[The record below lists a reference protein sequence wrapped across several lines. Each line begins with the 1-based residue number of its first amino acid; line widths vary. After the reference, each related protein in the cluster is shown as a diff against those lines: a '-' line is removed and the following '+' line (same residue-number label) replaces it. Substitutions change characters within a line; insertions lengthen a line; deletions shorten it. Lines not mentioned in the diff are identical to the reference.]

1 MRKKSRM
8 IALAL
13 AAVMALTACSSNSD
27 SPAASE
33 ADKTTAA
40 GQEAD
45 STSGTEA
52 GTPASINDNGEKVL
66 RIGTYM
72 PVTTLVPWKT
82 TSDGDGYI
90 IRQIYHTLLEMNKQS
105 EFAPGLAKSWECS
118 EDGKVWTFHLR
129 DDIYWQTGNDLFGDE
144 KVQVTAEDVKFSF
157 EYYLDPAHESVRYTG
172 LADTIDKI

>member
-1 MRKKSRM
+1 MILKIKYSKEEIYEEKKSRM

-105 EFAPGLAKSWECS
+105 EFARALPNPGNAARMEK
-118 EDGKVWTFHLR
+118 
-129 DDIYWQTGNDLFGDE
+129 FGHS
-144 KVQVTAEDVKFSF
+144 T
-157 EYYLDPAHESVRYTG
+157 
-172 LADTIDKI
+172 

>member
-82 TSDGDGYI
+82 NAESSPT
-90 IRQIYHTLLEMNKQS
+90 
-105 EFAPGLAKSWECS
+105 PGSCLSLS
-118 EDGKVWTFHLR
+118 
-129 DDIYWQTGNDLFGDE
+129 
-144 KVQVTAEDVKFSF
+144 FS
-157 EYYLDPAHESVRYTG
+157 
-172 LADTIDKI
+172 

>member
-1 MRKKSRM
+1 MVRSYITHYDPWFPWTIDLYDPKNKILKGGGFMRKKSRM

-52 GTPASINDNGEKVL
+52 GTPHPSMTTEK
-66 RIGTYM
+66 R
-72 PVTTLVPWKT
+72 
-82 TSDGDGYI
+82 
-90 IRQIYHTLLEMNKQS
+90 
-105 EFAPGLAKSWECS
+105 F
-118 EDGKVWTFHLR
+118 
-129 DDIYWQTGNDLFGDE
+129 
-144 KVQVTAEDVKFSF
+144 
-157 EYYLDPAHESVRYTG
+157 
-172 LADTIDKI
+172 